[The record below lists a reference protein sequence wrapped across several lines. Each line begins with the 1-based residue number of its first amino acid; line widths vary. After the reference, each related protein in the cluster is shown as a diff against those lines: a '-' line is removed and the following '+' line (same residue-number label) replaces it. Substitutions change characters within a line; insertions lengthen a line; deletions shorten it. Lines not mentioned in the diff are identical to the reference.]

1 MSWHFFQAFLTNW
14 RHTGAVLPSSPVL
27 ARAIAEMAGVD
38 QAQHVL
44 ELGPGTGPFTK
55 EIARVISPEARYLGL
70 ELNPVFVDRLRREFP
85 QLHFE
90 CTPSQSY
97 DFDQFLHPGQ
107 DFDSIV
113 SGLPWTAFP
122 HDLQV
127 DILEHALSRLRP
139 GGRLVTFAYAGFHLL
154 PAGQHFAQL
163 LKSRCADLQRSAI
176 IWPNM
181 PPAFLYAAV
190 KAD

>member
-1 MSWHFFQAFLTNW
+1 MSWSFFQAFLANW
-14 RHTGAVLPSSPVL
+14 RHTGAVLPSSPAL
-27 ARAIAEMAGVD
+27 ARAIADMASVGK
-38 QAQHVL
+38 AQHVL

-55 EIARVISPEARYLGL
+55 EIARTISPETRYLGL
-70 ELNPVFVDRLRREFP
+70 ELNQDFVNRLRRDFP
-85 QLHFE
+85 KLHFE
-90 CTPSQSY
+90 CTPAQSY
-97 DFDQFLHPGQ
+97 DFDEFLGPEQH
-107 DFDSIV
+107 FDTIV

-127 DILEHALSRLRP
+127 AILDHAWSRLRP

-154 PAGQHFAQL
+154 SAGQHFAQL
-163 LKSRCADLQRSAI
+163 LQSRCAELQRSPI

-190 KAD
+190 KAA